1 MKKTAPKATET
12 VNSETAKVKEAVSA
26 SEKKSAAGSAK
37 ERLRAQRKATR
48 ARRDQKLEMDVHNA
62 MMDTAAETA
71 AETPV
76 SEPEKTE
83 EAAIPVPEAEP
94 AEAEYHG
101 EAHKKTDIEVFRMEG
116 RTKVYKT
123 LDELKEE
130 YRHVFGADGAIYQ
143 KDILASLEHL
153 DLPDDEM
160 DALWDWFAAENIKVS
175 EDEDIEELEE
185 EDTAEETPSGDSP
198 DALDMLLDDLEK
210 NPEPPVSDEEI

>member
-12 VNSETAKVKEAVSA
+12 ANSETAKVNETVSA

-62 MMDTAAETA
+62 MMEKLLRQDLLIETDGETDAPEPVVPLQDTETEMTA
-71 AETPV
+71 KAQVPG
-76 SEPEKTE
+76 PEKKE
-83 EAAIPVPEAEP
+83 EAAAPVQKAGP

-101 EAHKKTDIEVFRMEG
+101 EVHKKTTIEVFRLEG
-116 RTKVYKT
+116 KAKVYKT

-143 KDILASLEHL
+143 RSEERLNSSHPLSSRM
-153 DLPDDEM
+153 P
-160 DALWDWFAAENIKVS
+160 AA
-175 EDEDIEELEE
+175 
-185 EDTAEETPSGDSP
+185 A
-198 DALDMLLDDLEK
+198 
-210 NPEPPVSDEEI
+210 

>member
-48 ARRDQKLEMDVHNA
+48 ARRDQTLEMDVHNA
-62 MMDTAAETA
+62 MMEKLLRQDLLVEPAEETDVPEPVVPLMDAAAETA

-83 EAAIPVPEAEP
+83 EAAVPVPEAEP

-123 LDELKEE
+123 LENKETVVNE
-130 YRHVFGADGAIYQ
+130 AEGREKAVEVIADCIGNYIQ
-143 KDILASLEHL
+143 S
-153 DLPDDEM
+153 
-160 DALWDWFAAENIKVS
+160 FCR
-175 EDEDIEELEE
+175 
-185 EDTAEETPSGDSP
+185 
-198 DALDMLLDDLEK
+198 
-210 NPEPPVSDEEI
+210 